1 MIKYTAIFL
10 TTRRC
15 KILIGLQIFW
25 IYVLQDN
32 LGRSAGGIHA
42 SSGNAVVCK
51 SLATASTA
59 RITRRMLPLKIFV
72 RSSSFHPLFINSA
85 TKFGYL
91 DTSSSPVGVLKN
103 FLKIKNLK
111 TLRTLLFKN
120 FVIFKPYFK
129 LAFVPINFV

>member
-120 FVIFKPYFK
+120 
-129 LAFVPINFV
+129 L